1 MMLGGINNMKK
12 SDSWVSEFRKKKF
25 YDRQYFKRDKQL
37 SAMYLEKGA
46 IKSSRNIAVMLDFDG
61 TCDFI
66 DDEKATKFVQ
76 QLECLRLKFGADY
89 ATISISTYHRN
100 SDIMQDVLEILSR
113 NLNKNVRIG
122 TNFFYGGIY
131 NHESKEVKWIG
142 SNFNSSKIET
152 FKSYCLSSLSST
164 NQWFALIDD
173 DISREAYKKFKD
185 RYPMIVCCPSQHKV
199 DKNKNNFM
207 NLATETKGFD
217 GVIEMLDEYIQS
229 IKYLDRE
236 KVLEKQRNLI
246 SHLSGHEV
254 VNKIRERDYEF
265 LIKYFEGGYA
275 DETDYQDTLMWL
287 GFLALKTEPTLEEIK
302 RLRKLIS
309 IIGDR
314 VSDKESLKVFEK
326 SLNSFS

>member
-1 MMLGGINNMKK
+1 MKRR
-12 SDSWVSEFRKKKF
+12 DSWDSEFRKKKF
-25 YDRQYFKRDKQL
+25 YDKQYSKRDKQL
-37 SAMYLEKGA
+37 SAMNLEKGA
-46 IKSSRNIAVMLDFDG
+46 INSSRNIAVMLDLDG

-66 DDEKATKFVQ
+66 DDKKAAKFVR

-100 SDIMQDVLEILSR
+100 EHVMQNVLEILGR

-122 TNFFYGGIY
+122 KNFFYGGIY
-131 NHESKEVKWIG
+131 DYESKEVKWID
-142 SNFNSSKIET
+142 SDFNSSKIKT
-152 FKSYCLSSLSST
+152 FKNYCLDSLSST
-164 NQWFALIDD
+164 NQWFAIIDD

-185 RYPMIVCCPSQHKV
+185 RYPMVVCCPSQHKV
-199 DKNKNNFM
+199 NKNENNFM

-229 IKYLDRE
+229 IEYLNRE
-236 KVLEKQRNLI
+236 KVLEMQRNLI

-326 SLNSFS
+326 SLNNFS